1 MWTIGIVKIIPS
13 ILSSNPPC
21 PGKILPVFLTLFNLL
36 KYEIIK
42 SPSWHDK
49 ETIKQNN
56 KFFNIKS

>member
-1 MWTIGIVKIIPS
+1 MDEVLYISGSYQLV
-13 ILSSNPPC
+13 
-21 PGKILPVFLTLFNLL
+21 PGFSEKPIAYCL